1 MGWYGNYEIEY
12 NGENPQLFEDV
23 AKIYIPNYKERFE
36 SKVTDN
42 SCILTCKRNLTWY
55 SADFDVEVMMEWM
68 PRGSSC
74 RMTIDGETHPWIN
87 VVKATKEDHAASVI
101 DIEFQDKAG
110 NKAGFKFQPDSLRR
124 WVATDD
130 NVKFENK
137 ISDLA
142 LKVLELRSLDHNLR
156 DDPAI
161 HIDKIKE
168 CITSHGFEI
177 TEVNTSWLFGNDYY
191 GYETQKHDEL
201 PEEVVVF
208 RKNNDEVT
216 VENLHPDTDRYRD
229 ESLGINDMLYEQINT
244 RYQYSD
250 NFADWIKFVNDNI
263 DLSDEHIFEIFVD
276 AVKDATDFS
285 DITEVLDEDECNKD
299 ELKRLEA
306 VREIFSDID
315 KARKYMN
322 DITGGLEFENNEQHT
337 IEQKEDRYTSFDELI
352 KAAKEI
358 PDPVPDDKD
367 KTFQRAGE
375 AR

>member
-36 SKVTDN
+36 SEVMDN
-42 SCILTCKRNLTWY
+42 SCILTCKRNLSWY

-68 PRGSSC
+68 PDGSSC
-74 RMTIDGETHPWIN
+74 RMVIDGETHPWIN
-87 VVKATKEDHAASVI
+87 VVKATKENHDASAI

-110 NKAGFKFQPDSLRR
+110 NKAGFSIKPNDLRR
-124 WVATDD
+124 WIATDT
-130 NVKFENK
+130 NEKFDHKAGN
-137 ISDLA
+137 LA
-142 LKVLELRSLDHNLR
+142 LKIMEARSSDHNLR

-161 HIDKIKE
+161 YINKIKE
-168 CITSHGFEI
+168 CVTSYGFEI

-201 PEEVVVF
+201 SEEIVVFKKSNDEVVV
-208 RKNNDEVT
+208 
-216 VENLHPDTDRYRD
+216 ENENPDTDRYRD
-229 ESLGINDMLYEQINT
+229 ENLGLNVMLYEQIDT

-250 NFADWIKFVNDNI
+250 GFADWIKFVNDNI

-285 DITEVLDEDECNKD
+285 DITEVLDEDDCNKD
-299 ELKRLEA
+299 ELKRFEA
-306 VREIFSDID
+306 VREAFSDID

-322 DITGGLEFENNEQHT
+322 DITGSLEFENNEQHIT
-337 IEQKEDRYTSFDELI
+337 TSKVFDDPDFEL
-352 KAAKEI
+352 
-358 PDPVPDDKD
+358 
-367 KTFQRAGE
+367 
-375 AR
+375 